1 MQVQNMPMPAKKTF
15 GGFQKRGS
23 KYDLSKL
30 GVNDGTCLVLTDVLD
45 PKKASSRLSS
55 AVAQYRKAGNP
66 GKFSIRTFTPE
77 GTTQTLVGV
86 WRVE

>member
-1 MQVQNMPMPAKKTF
+1 MQVQNIPMPTKKTF

-23 KYDLSKL
+23 KYDLSAL
-30 GVNDGTCLVLTDVLD
+30 GVNDGSCIVLSDVLD

-55 AVAQYRKAGNP
+55 AVAQHRKAGKP
-66 GKFSIRTFTPE
+66 GKFAIRTFTPE
-77 GTTQTLVGV
+77 GTQQTLVGV